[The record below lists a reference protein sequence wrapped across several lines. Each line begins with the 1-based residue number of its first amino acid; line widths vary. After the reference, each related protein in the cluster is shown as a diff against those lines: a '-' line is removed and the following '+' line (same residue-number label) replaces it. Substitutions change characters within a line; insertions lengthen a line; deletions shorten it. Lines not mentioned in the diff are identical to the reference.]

1 MHINPRT
8 IYRTRTAR
16 LLLDSIANHVNDLQN
31 SVYRL
36 IDGDWIDIQP
46 GDKEWRELVTLG
58 PATIEYLN
66 DEVGTSTYETVVN
79 TIIRTSDD
87 EAFMIYGLSVFDV
100 IGLE

>member
-16 LLLDSIANHVNDLQN
+16 LLLDSIANHADDLKG

-36 IDGDWIDIQP
+36 IDGDWVDILP
-46 GDKEWRELVTLG
+46 GDKEWRELVTLD

-66 DEVGTSTYETVVN
+66 DETSTATDENVVS

>member
-66 DEVGTSTYETVVN
+66 DEVGTSTDETVVN